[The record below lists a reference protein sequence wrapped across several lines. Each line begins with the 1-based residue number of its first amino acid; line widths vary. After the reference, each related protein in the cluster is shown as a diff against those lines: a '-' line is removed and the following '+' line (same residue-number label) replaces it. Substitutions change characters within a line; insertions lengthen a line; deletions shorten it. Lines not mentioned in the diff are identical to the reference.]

1 MQKRKERRMGF
12 TEKKQSNRKRG
23 EKWEQKTEKV
33 QSLLLKSSS
42 NFIWMLLCLPFSAQ
56 LCAHA
61 HGSLRVLMFPSCV
74 PPPNNISFKVTA
86 KTFQPLPSHYFLCS
100 PPPDHQNLPIT
111 RQRSTI
117 KTYVYT
123 TVSFMDQR
131 VEKGGE
137 AETGAQCQ
145 PCRAASYRGLLPL
158 GFFFFFGAGYFA
170 QLDQAENCKQCF
182 YSTFF
187 LSPLHKIKCVIWR
200 HSENRSDKSSPQ
212 NTITV

>member
-1 MQKRKERRMGF
+1 MDGLYRKK
-12 TEKKQSNRKRG
+12 KKQSNRKKG

-74 PPPNNISFKVTA
+74 PPPNNISFKATA

-123 TVSFMDQR
+123 TVSFMDHR
-131 VEKGGE
+131 VEKGGG

-145 PCRAASYRGLLPL
+145 PCRAASYRGLLPP
-158 GFFFFFGAGYFA
+158 GFFFFFWSWILCTVRSGWKLQTMLLF
-170 QLDQAENCKQCF
+170 N
-182 YSTFF
+182 FF
-187 LSPLHKIKCVIWR
+187 FSLFT
-200 HSENRSDKSSPQ
+200 PQ
-212 NTITV
+212 NKVCYMKTLWK

>member
-74 PPPNNISFKVTA
+74 PPPNNISFKATA

-158 GFFFFFGAGYFA
+158 GFFFFLE
-170 QLDQAENCKQCF
+170 LD
-182 YSTFF
+182 T
-187 LSPLHKIKCVIWR
+187 LH
-200 HSENRSDKSSPQ
+200 S
-212 NTITV
+212 

>member
-1 MQKRKERRMGF
+1 M
-12 TEKKQSNRKRG
+12 
-23 EKWEQKTEKV
+23 

-74 PPPNNISFKVTA
+74 PPPNNISFKATA
-86 KTFQPLPSHYFLCS
+86 KTFQPLPSHYVLCS

-131 VEKGGE
+131 VEKGGGGSRNRS
-137 AETGAQCQ
+137 TVSTVSSSKL
-145 PCRAASYRGLLPL
+145 PWSASSRVFLFFWSWILCTVRSGWKLQTMLLFN
-158 GFFFFFGAGYFA
+158 FFFS
-170 QLDQAENCKQCF
+170 LH
-182 YSTFF
+182 ST
-187 LSPLHKIKCVIWR
+187 K
-200 HSENRSDKSSPQ
+200 
-212 NTITV
+212 